1 MKFEKY
7 LQFTTIE
14 CGNVFFTWS
23 ADIPQTKQLE
33 IQQLL
38 SRISKSNIGEFYNVP
53 RSSFSELYDY
63 EFIAQ
68 KFADDN
74 TIMIMLG

>member
-14 CGNVFFTWS
+14 RANVFFTWS
-23 ADIPQTKQLE
+23 ANIPQTKQLE

-38 SRISKSNIGEFYNVP
+38 SKISKFNIGEFYNVP
-53 RSSFSELYDY
+53 KSNFSELYDY
-63 EFIAQ
+63 EVVAQ
-68 KFADDN
+68 KLTEDGSF
-74 TIMIMLG
+74 MIMLE